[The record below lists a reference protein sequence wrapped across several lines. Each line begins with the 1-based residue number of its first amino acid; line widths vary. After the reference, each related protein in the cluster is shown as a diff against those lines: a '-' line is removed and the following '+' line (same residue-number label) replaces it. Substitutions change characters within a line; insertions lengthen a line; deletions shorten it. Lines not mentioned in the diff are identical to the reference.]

1 MTGGVVVAV
10 LLLPVDDHLPGG
22 HLRGGV
28 HLVLRHAA
36 EIAQHDV
43 GFLVHDVAR
52 VAQDDPAQGRAGQR
66 KGRRDAQQH
75 RHKGAGLLLFRL
87 GARFLRLGR
96 SADGPLFCHRFIH
109 RLFGDFLFYILI
121 VERDG
126 RVAHIGVQ
134 RFQHLGGAG
143 VPVHRQLC
151 HGALCD
157 LDKAQRHLGG
167 QLGQRLRVVRDLLA
181 GHLHHVVCVEGELA
195 REHLVHHDAHR
206 VEVALGVGLVSPRLL
221 GADIVDAAHRLPAVL
236 DLVLRPGDAGDAE
249 VHHPQLAVV
258 QQHDV
263 LGLDVPV
270 DDAVAVGVVEGA
282 EDLADE
288 VDGLAA
294 GDLTAPLVEVLP
306 EGHALHTLH
315 DDIL

>member
-157 LDKAQRHLGG
+157 LD
-167 QLGQRLRVVRDLLA
+167 GQRLRVVRDLLA

-206 VEVALGVGLVSPRLL
+206 VQVALGVGLVSPRLL

-249 VHHPQLAVV
+249 IHHPQLAVV

-294 GDLTAPLVEVLP
+294 GDLAAPLVEVLP